1 MLSESRYV
9 KSDIVLREMAIDSS
23 VKLSRE
29 SLLRWLALSLGLV
42 ERNESRTNIIPLLD
56 ILIDAHVASEGL
68 ELMELHK
75 RVNKKSKMDDKTVYY
90 HVNRLKKMGLVSKK
104 ENLYYL
110 GDGFEKDLNTI
121 IENAYKTRMDG
132 AFSSIR
138 EAVNSL
144 QSHGRK

>member
-1 MLSESRYV
+1 MLPESRYV

-29 SLLRWLALSLGLV
+29 SLLKWIALSLGLI
-42 ERNESRTNIIPLLD
+42 EKNETRLNVIPMLD
-56 ILIDAHVASEGL
+56 VLIDAHVSGEGL
-68 ELMELHK
+68 ELPELHK
-75 RVNKKSKMDDKTVYY
+75 RVNKKSAMDDKTVYY
-90 HVNRLKKMGLVSKK
+90 HLNRLKKMGLVSKK

-110 GDGFEKDLNTI
+110 GDGFEKDLNAI

-132 AFSSIR
+132 AFASIR

-144 QSHGRK
+144 QSRK